1 MIEIKLQYMM
11 WQRRVR
17 SILELSRLAR
27 VSRQTIDALY
37 NRADKVKGIKFET
50 LERLWRA
57 LDCRIEDLIQYMPDS
72 HPGTQLQIEEVRGGD
87 PDYTAFRDLADDPAA
102 PLEECD
108 ELFERLDQIRRQRDD
123 QG

>member
-72 HPGTQLQIEEVRGGD
+72 PPERSSRVARASEVRRE
-87 PDYTAFRDLADDPAA
+87 PITP
-102 PLEECD
+102 
-108 ELFERLDQIRRQRDD
+108 I
-123 QG
+123 

>member
-57 LDCRIEDLIQYMPDS
+57 LQCRIEDLIQYMPDS
-72 HPGTQLQIEEVRGGD
+72 HPGTQLQIEEVREGD
-87 PDYTAFRDLADDPAA
+87 PNYTAFRDLADDPAA
-102 PLEECD
+102 SLEECD
-108 ELFERLDQIRRQRDD
+108 ELFEGLDQIRRQRDD